1 MKYDEMIERIMP
13 LVLEGDQSTSFIISR
28 QNDEWI
34 VNYPYPEE
42 NVSEFYNNVLEAD
55 PFALMLT
62 GRDFA
67 FGSFPF
73 VYDDVLRQR
82 LGKEYMFDSSADKDK
97 LGAISRFFDDNAA
110 LFSQYAMTYLADID
124 RPLAALQEMLPFDM
138 TTGHEYWQYNEDLA
152 DIAIEHIEKAVHER
166 IKPEISAASHE
177 ADIDNPASQKR
188 NIEGYEEKLCI
199 HLARRYVVLA
209 ENPAA
214 EKPYLVCNIRWDN
227 LLGIETGY
235 NKVVTDSYLEAM
247 REFTNRTGDL
257 ITALETER
265 KESGLPF
272 HTLNETHCVQSR
284 HNTDWADRLI
294 VIKPQSLAPEYRSA
308 EHQLAICTG
317 GFGASPDARGSA
329 VYVQELFSGKEYRY
343 DRHQIAGE
351 ADLSKMPE
359 WARIQMAL
367 RQTAIE
373 SDFFGHNKPPVQAKP
388 PKSKK
393 SLLEKLDNAK
403 ETARQ
408 AEAQKSG
415 QVEKIKKRSE
425 RE

>member
-1 MKYDEMIERIMP
+1 MKYNEMIDSIMP
-13 LVLEGDQSTSFIISR
+13 LVNERDQSTPFIISR
-28 QNDEWI
+28 QNDEWV
-34 VNYPYPEE
+34 VNYPFPPETA
-42 NVSEFYNNVLEAD
+42 SEFYKNVLEKD
-55 PFALMLT
+55 PFALTLI
-62 GRDFA
+62 GSDFA
-67 FGSFPF
+67 FGSFPY
-73 VYDDVLRQR
+73 VYDDVLCQR
-82 LGKEYMFDSSADKDK
+82 LSKEYMFDSSADKDK
-97 LGAISRFFDDNAA
+97 LGAISCFFDDNAA
-110 LFSQYAMTYLADID
+110 SFSQHTMDYLVSMD
-124 RPLAALQEMLPFDM
+124 RPLATLREMLPFDM
-138 TTGHEYWQYNEDLA
+138 THSYEYWQYNEDLA
-152 DIAIEHIEKAVHER
+152 ETAIDHIEKAVHER
-166 IKPEISAASHE
+166 LNPEINAPSHGADVNDSA
-177 ADIDNPASQKR
+177 PQKR

-235 NKVVTDSYLEAM
+235 NKVISDSYLEAM

-272 HTLNETHCVQSR
+272 QTLNETHCVQRR
-284 HNTDWADRLI
+284 HNTDWTDRLI

-317 GFGASPDARGSA
+317 GFGASSDARGSA
-329 VYVQELFSGKEYRY
+329 VYIQELFSGKEYRY

-359 WARIQMAL
+359 WARVQMAL
-367 RQTAIE
+367 RQTAVE
-373 SDFFGHNKPPVQAKP
+373 SDFLGHNKPPVQAKP

-408 AEAQKSG
+408 AEAKKSV